1 MCYKIDQLVLKYYTC
16 DYCKEHKL
24 LCKYMEY
31 YFKNIKKMSLVKENV
46 QKAGL
51 LSPLVNPAYKEHSGR
66 TIFVQ

>member
-1 MCYKIDQLVLKYYTC
+1 
-16 DYCKEHKL
+16 
-24 LCKYMEY
+24 MEY